1 MGDVQLV
8 LVVDDDAAIQNVVEE
23 SLTDGGF
30 EPTVAGSGE
39 EALALLK
46 ANKYRVLIIDI
57 AFGRDRIRGWD
68 VARRARAVNP
78 ALPIVYM
85 TGGNPDE
92 WAIQGVP
99 GSVLLRKPFV
109 PMQLITAV
117 SQLLNAAAF
126 AQ

>member
-68 VARRARAVNP
+68 VARRAPAVNP

-92 WAIQGVP
+92 LAIQGVP